1 MKSIKI
7 IATGKYLP
15 EKVIY
20 NQIVEKE
27 NNYEDGYIYD
37 RTGIEKRHYVENQ
50 TLNDIAIL
58 SVEDMLRKNK
68 EINIKDI
75 DLIIATSTTIDNIMP
90 SLSYKV
96 QEYFNIK
103 NCMCLDIL
111 AGCSG
116 YINAVDIAQK
126 YLSLGERKCA
136 LVIGAEVISKNKY
149 LNLKDKILFGDGA
162 GCIVIKKCEEE
173 KEYNSLIESISEG
186 NDMLTCNLE
195 HELYMNGKNVYKFAT
210 TKTVENISK
219 LLEKTNKK
227 IEDIKYVI
235 PHQSNMRIIEK
246 IAQKTKLNVYT
257 NIQDIGNTFCASIPI
272 ALDELFEKNEL
283 KTGDKIILLG
293 YGGGLNL
300 GSILMEV

>member
-1 MKSIKI
+1 MNSIKI

>member
-1 MKSIKI
+1 MNSIKI

-15 EKVIY
+15 EKVVY
-20 NQIVEKE
+20 NESIEKE

-68 EINIKDI
+68 DINLKDI

-103 NCMCLDIL
+103 DCMCLDLL

-116 YINAVDIAQK
+116 YINALDIAQK
-126 YLSLGERKCA
+126 YLSLGERRCA
-136 LVIGAEVISKNKY
+136 LVIGAEVLSQNSY
-149 LNLKDKILFGDGA
+149 LKENDKILFGDGA
-162 GCIVIKKCEEE
+162 GCIIIKKCQEK
-173 KEYNSLIESISEG
+173 KEYVSLIESISEG
-186 NDMLTCNLE
+186 NDMLTCDLE
-195 HELYMNGKNVYKFAT
+195 HKLYMNGKNVYKFAT
-210 TKTVENISK
+210 TKTVENMNK
-219 LLEKTNKK
+219 LLEKTDKK
-227 IEDIKYVI
+227 EEIKYVI

-257 NIQDIGNTFCASIPI
+257 NIKDIGNTFCASIPI
-272 ALDELFEKNEL
+272 ALDDLFENDEL
-283 KTGDKIILLG
+283 KAGDKIILLG

>member
-1 MKSIKI
+1 MNSIKI

-15 EKVIY
+15 EKVVY
-20 NQIVEKE
+20 NDSIEKE
-27 NNYEDGYIYD
+27 NNYEVGYIYD

-58 SVEDMLRKNK
+58 SVEDLIKKNK
-68 EINIKDI
+68 DVNMKDI

-103 NCMCLDIL
+103 NCMCLDIM

-116 YINAVDIAQK
+116 YINALDIAQK
-126 YLSLGERKCA
+126 YLSFGDRKCA
-136 LVIGAEVISKNKY
+136 LVIGAEVLSKNSY
-149 LNLKDKILFGDGA
+149 LNTKDKILFGDGA
-162 GCIVIKKCEEE
+162 GCVIVKKCEEE
-173 KEYNSLIESISEG
+173 KEYFSLIESISEG
-186 NDMLTCNLE
+186 NDMLTCDLE
-195 HELYMNGKNVYKFAT
+195 HKLYMNGKNVYKFAT
-210 TKTVENISK
+210 TKTVENINK
-219 LLEKTNKK
+219 LLKKSDKK

-246 IAQKTKLNVYT
+246 IEQKTNLNIYT

-272 ALDELFEKNEL
+272 AIDELFVRNEI
-283 KTGDKIILLG
+283 KSRDKIILLG

>member
-1 MKSIKI
+1 MNSIKI

-15 EKVIY
+15 EKVVY
-20 NQIVEKE
+20 NESIEKE
-27 NNYEDGYIYD
+27 NNYEYGYIYD

-50 TLNDIAIL
+50 TLSDIAIL
-58 SVEDMLRKNK
+58 SVEDMLIKNK
-68 EINIKDI
+68 DINLKDI

-116 YINAVDIAQK
+116 YINALDVAQK
-126 YLSLGERKCA
+126 YLSLGERRCA
-136 LVIGAEVISKNKY
+136 LVIGAEVLSQNSY
-149 LNLKDKILFGDGA
+149 LNEKDKILFGDGA
-162 GCIVIKKCEEE
+162 GCIVIKECEEE
-173 KEYNSLIESISEG
+173 KEYFSLIESISEG
-186 NDMLTCNLE
+186 NDMLTCNIE

-210 TKTVENISK
+210 TKTVENMNK
-219 LLEKTNKK
+219 LLEKTDKK
-227 IEDIKYVI
+227 EEIKYVI
-235 PHQSNMRIIEK
+235 PHQSNMRIIDK

-257 NIQDIGNTFCASIPI
+257 NIKDIGNTFCASIPI
-272 ALDELFEKNEL
+272 ALDDLFENDEL
-283 KTGDKIILLG
+283 KGGDKIILLG